1 MKTLTDME
9 TQNTDSRLTEP
20 GDELDDELRPEYDR
34 SVLKNGVRGK
44 YLAEYRS
51 GTNLVLLDA
60 DVAKAYPTAEAV
72 NAALRRLM
80 QRQAAV

>member
-1 MKTLTDME
+1 MKTQTDIK
-9 TQNTDSRLTEP
+9 TQNMHSQTAEP
-20 GDELDDELRPEYDR
+20 GDDLDDELRPEYDR

-44 YLAEYRS
+44 HLAEYRS

-72 NAALRRLM
+72 NDALRRLM
-80 QRQAAV
+80 QPQEAV

>member
-1 MKTLTDME
+1 MKM
-9 TQNTDSRLTEP
+9 QNEAVIDKAQAEP
-20 GDELDDELRPEYDR
+20 GDDLEDDLRPEYDR
-34 SVLKNGVRGK
+34 ASLGKGVRGK

-72 NAALRRLM
+72 NKALRRLM
-80 QRQAAV
+80 QPAQ